1 MLKIVIIAIAAMF
14 LAMVAGYQKK
24 EYAFLIVLCTALLIF
39 SYGISRIQIIAD
51 RLHEFEQEVNLSG
64 EYISILLKMVGIAY
78 LSQFAVSLCKDAG
91 QGAIAGQVSFAGKIS
106 MLLISLP
113 ILEGLVRTIG
123 EILS

>member
-14 LAMVAGYQKK
+14 LAMVAGCQKK
-24 EYAFLIVLCTALLIF
+24 EYSFFIVLCTALLIF
-39 SYGISRIQIIAD
+39 SFGISRIQVIAD

-113 ILEGLVRTIG
+113 ILEGLVKTIG

>member
-1 MLKIVIIAIAAMF
+1 MLKIVILAIAAMF

-39 SYGISRIQIIAD
+39 SYGISRIQVIAD

-91 QGAIAGQVSFAGKIS
+91 QGAIAGQVSFVGKIS
-106 MLLISLP
+106 MLLVSLP
-113 ILEGLVRTIG
+113 ILEGLIKTIG

>member
-1 MLKIVIIAIAAMF
+1 MLKIVILAIAAMF

-39 SYGISRIQIIAD
+39 SYGISRIQVIAD

-91 QGAIAGQVSFAGKIS
+91 QGAIAGQVNFVGKIS
-106 MLLISLP
+106 MLLVSLP
-113 ILEGLVRTIG
+113 ILEGLIKTIG

>member
-1 MLKIVIIAIAAMF
+1 MLKIVILAIAAMF

-39 SYGISRIQIIAD
+39 SYGISRIQVIAD

-91 QGAIAGQVSFAGKIS
+91 QGAIAGQVSFVEKIS
-106 MLLISLP
+106 MLLVSLP
-113 ILEGLVRTIG
+113 ILEGLIKTIG